1 MTLDPQIVIP
11 KGLDELKLEIDCR
24 NNAFPKDFVPQSILL
39 VECVILINNSTNL
52 TLFRMA
58 GGWKGGGVGG
68 AKRPP
73 YQFFP
78 CNFYKRRN

>member
-1 MTLDPQIVIP
+1 MVVISCYLEVD
-11 KGLDELKLEIDCR
+11 KDRALKYQTNESSYF
-24 NNAFPKDFVPQSILL
+24 NSIHD
-39 VECVILINNSTNL
+39 
-52 TLFRMA
+52 
-58 GGWKGGGVGG
+58 GGWGGGG

>member
-1 MTLDPQIVIP
+1 MVVISCYLEVD
-11 KGLDELKLEIDCR
+11 KDRALKY
-24 NNAFPKDFVPQSILL
+24 Q
-39 VECVILINNSTNL
+39 TNESSY
-52 TLFRMA
+52 FNPIHD
-58 GGWKGGGVGG
+58 GGWGVGWGGGG

>member
-1 MTLDPQIVIP
+1 MVVISCYLEVD
-11 KGLDELKLEIDCR
+11 KDRALKYQTNESSYF
-24 NNAFPKDFVPQSILL
+24 NSIHDG
-39 VECVILINNSTNL
+39 
-52 TLFRMA
+52 
-58 GGWKGGGVGG
+58 GGWGGGG

>member
-1 MTLDPQIVIP
+1 MVVISCYLEVD
-11 KGLDELKLEIDCR
+11 KDRALKY
-24 NNAFPKDFVPQSILL
+24 Q
-39 VECVILINNSTNL
+39 TNESSY
-52 TLFRMA
+52 FNPIHD
-58 GGWKGGGVGG
+58 GGWGGGGG